1 MCSSLGVLVFLLC
14 CSLNLVAKDQHLVYD
29 GESYIYEL
37 TFDDGRISDDTMRDI
52 WWLSPWVG
60 EPPQGPFGIAGSVW
74 ISPQGETLVD
84 KVFYAPWLELCF
96 EKPGVNCDRNP
107 EVLDKAFLENASRN
121 LRIGDEQVE
130 RLRKEELPSILEPVR
145 VYLLLHL
152 NSSLEREKARYAYLK
167 SGDLKPMQ
175 HVLCS
180 ERACSDTENKLLK
193 QLEREIDGTHKIK
206 LSRTWIN
213 QALEGER
220 KIHPP
225 AYPIEVW
232 KHFLKEFGVN
242 ENRQLKQID

>member
-1 MCSSLGVLVFLLC
+1 MREFLPKSYQYGDGLIADCVPEHVLRNYEMCSSLGVLVFLMC

-107 EVLDKAFLENASRN
+107 EVLDKAFLE
-121 LRIGDEQVE
+121 
-130 RLRKEELPSILEPVR
+130 R
-145 VYLLLHL
+145 V
-152 NSSLEREKARYAYLK
+152 A
-167 SGDLKPMQ
+167 Q
-175 HVLCS
+175 
-180 ERACSDTENKLLK
+180 
-193 QLEREIDGTHKIK
+193 
-206 LSRTWIN
+206 
-213 QALEGER
+213 
-220 KIHPP
+220 
-225 AYPIEVW
+225 
-232 KHFLKEFGVN
+232 F
-242 ENRQLKQID
+242 ENRR